1 MSKVFLDPCFIF
13 EINVNSQNLLHDWC
27 YFTYMFFS
35 KVTQCKSCSRKM
47 CYACVCLHF
56 PWQSV
61 LWEGTYAPGERRW
74 FKGSW
79 IWSPETSVLLPLLP
93 FHSRSSSSVLL
104 LPLICGFLLQKK
116 RTNIIL
122 AHVSH
127 SYSLIVY
134 AGGWYFSPYYV
145 SNPVIGIGTA
155 ALNK

>member
-1 MSKVFLDPCFIF
+1 MLQEDVRCL
-13 EINVNSQNLLHDWC
+13 
-27 YFTYMFFS
+27 
-35 KVTQCKSCSRKM
+35 
-47 CYACVCLHF
+47 CVSSF
-56 PWQSV
+56 PLTVCTVRGYIRPRW
-61 LWEGTYAPGERRW
+61 ERRW

-116 RTNIIL
+116 WTNIIL

-134 AGGWYFSPYYV
+134 AGGWYFSLYYV

-155 ALNK
+155 ALNNKTKPLSSWSLHSCVSTYYEY